1 MTKYYTK
8 EEVEEIL
15 SNPSW
20 HCTLYDLITLS
31 DGGAMTFR
39 IAGTLD
45 YVTITEDNI
54 KALKS
59 IIDDIYNTKT
69 DIREIKDGK

>member
-20 HCTLYDLITLS
+20 HCTLYDLEKLCDKGSSKFREPNSTIYYKIS
-31 DGGAMTFR
+31 DCHIKQFR
-39 IAGTLD
+39 
-45 YVTITEDNI
+45 E
-54 KALKS
+54 
-59 IIDDIYNTKT
+59 IIN
-69 DIREIKDGK
+69 EIKDGK